1 MTPECAPVSGGTEL
15 LLYVNLPENMPTTA
29 ITVKF
34 SCEPVNALEDASFE
48 TTGTANV
55 AKGTATMQ
63 VASTEGL
70 KAGMEVAID
79 KGTKDEEIMHVQE
92 VQKNTIKLSGML
104 KFNHDKGFIIRDN
117 HSKYSTSPV
126 LKDMEQLGNVS
137 EEEAAKLPLAGP
149 LDVFVCGHLDV
160 GGRGIRCMSPP
171 LSPENVNFF
180 KYHVELSLD
189 GRRYLSN
196 PLTFT
201 VYDLKITRLSPNI
214 GPLREAT
221 DVVIECD
228 GLVQTE
234 IQKTKLSFPWGN
246 KELPAQYDNTI
257 NKVKFKMPELNGEV
271 RQNVEAELAKIQ
283 EFDKEMTTPQ
293 VVQQEAEEAPPA
305 DPAADPAD
313 PAAEPIDPME
323 QVDKDGGLH
332 ALETIVE
339 LSLNGQNFTDD
350 KISFTY
356 YGTLVPEEIYVFA
369 PASPE
374 MPKPDIESD
383 KMPPGTVLGVVV
395 QGLIYSEYA
404 KMKFRL
410 MKIINE
416 EPVEHQ
422 AAYELEAKCEF
433 EEKGMIT
440 AQVPWVSSL
449 GFGEEVTEV
458 VMADFQISLNGQH
471 WVPCTEQPPLK
482 LELGVEEQGEGE
494 EEGP

>member
-1 MTPECAPVSGGTEL
+1 
-15 LLYVNLPENMPTTA
+15 
-29 ITVKF
+29 
-34 SCEPVNALEDASFE
+34 
-48 TTGTANV
+48 
-55 AKGTATMQ
+55 
-63 VASTEGL
+63 
-70 KAGMEVAID
+70 
-79 KGTKDEEIMHVQE
+79 
-92 VQKNTIKLSGML
+92 
-104 KFNHDKGFIIRDN
+104 
-117 HSKYSTSPV
+117 
-126 LKDMEQLGNVS
+126 
-137 EEEAAKLPLAGP
+137 
-149 LDVFVCGHLDV
+149 
-160 GGRGIRCMSPP
+160 MSPP

-201 VYDLKITRLSPNI
+201 VYDLKITKLSPNI

-221 DVVIECD
+221 DVVIECE

-234 IQKTKLSFPWGN
+234 IQKVKLTFPWGN

-257 NKVKFKMPELNGEV
+257 HKVKFKMPELNAEV

-283 EFDKEMTTPQ
+283 ELDFTQSTPQ

-305 DPAADPAD
+305 DPPAGD
-313 PAAEPIDPME
+313 EGDNAEPIDPME
-323 QVDKDGGLH
+323 QVDQDGGLH

-369 PASPE
+369 PATADA
-374 MPKPDIESD
+374 PKPNIETE
-383 KMPPGTVLGVVV
+383 KLPPGTVLGVAV

-404 KMKFRL
+404 QIKFKL

-422 AAYELEAKCEF
+422 GIALLAKCEF
-433 EEKGMIT
+433 EEK
-440 AQVPWVSSL
+440 
-449 GFGEEVTEV
+449 
-458 VMADFQISLNGQH
+458 
-471 WVPCTEQPPLK
+471 
-482 LELGVEEQGEGE
+482 
-494 EEGP
+494 EEGASRQMMTAKVPGSHLRNS